1 MYDLLR
7 ESLQYVWTDLQFL
20 ILEDT
25 GMAVKTL
32 KLRFNGTDIRFDPL
46 SDGEKMLLGRY
57 AVHTALSL
65 GKVSTIWSV
74 VPPLHP

>member
-7 ESLQYVWTDLQFL
+7 ESL
-20 ILEDT
+20 
-25 GMAVKTL
+25 
-32 KLRFNGTDIRFDPL
+32 KLRFNETDIRFDPL
-46 SDGEKMLLGRY
+46 SNGEKMLLGRY
-57 AVHTALSL
+57 TVHTDLSL